1 MDPVLSVRPSSKC
14 PNTRRDTYSENI
26 LYILQQHVCLDLY
39 VQISKMAADGHQRD
53 DNLDK
58 DLEVI

>member
-53 DNLDK
+53 SHF
-58 DLEVI
+58 

>member
-14 PNTRRDTYSENI
+14 PNTR
-26 LYILQQHVCLDLY
+26 YILRKYFIHSSTTCMSLY

-53 DNLDK
+53 LHF
-58 DLEVI
+58 